1 MQERNFVIFL
11 LHRKIYFRSIGRAFS
26 AVIGISFPPLSH
38 CDGCLPHAPKHY
50 IKPPV
55 GVVFQESEDV
65 E

>member
-11 LHRKIYFRSIGRAFS
+11 LRRKICFRSIGRAFS
-26 AVIGISFPPLSH
+26 AVIGMSH
-38 CDGCLPHAPKHY
+38 CHGCFLHAPKHY

-55 GVVFQESEDV
+55 GVVIQESEDV